1 MDGRGV
7 MAILAYTMGL
17 NALALALPFSFE
29 LHKIFF
35 VGRFRISFLILNVN
49 QDGAFN
55 RSGRC
60 LIVVCGFCTGQFGFW
75 IRHWA

>member
-7 MAILAYTMGL
+7 MAILAYIMGL

-35 VGRFRISFLILNVN
+35 VGRFRILF
-49 QDGAFN
+49 
-55 RSGRC
+55 
-60 LIVVCGFCTGQFGFW
+60 
-75 IRHWA
+75 

>member
-1 MDGRGV
+1 MLQDILTQHPYHFHQYPCCKSSPWDMDGRGV

-35 VGRFRISFLILNVN
+35 VGRFRILF
-49 QDGAFN
+49 
-55 RSGRC
+55 
-60 LIVVCGFCTGQFGFW
+60 
-75 IRHWA
+75 